1 MYKNLQWKIY
11 TILGLIAVSLWMIF
25 PLKEKI
31 NLGLDLQGGMH
42 LVLRVDTSKL
52 PPEARASAPERAL
65 EVIRN
70 RVDEFG
76 VKEPS
81 IQLQGTEN
89 IVVQLP
95 GVTDR
100 TRALDLLGKTA
111 HLEFKMVVDDAEKLK
126 EAMAGTVPE
135 GCKLN
140 YVDNEPLLLQAQP
153 SLTGDAVV
161 DARVDFDQ
169 TAFGQPYVGF
179 SLSPEG
185 ARVFARVTRENIG
198 RRLAI
203 ILDGKVRSAP
213 RIETEIPSGQGRITG
228 RFSQEEA
235 SDLAIVLR
243 VGALPAPVVVEEER
257 TVGPL
262 LGQDSIKYGV
272 RASVVGALLVFGFV
286 LAYYLLAGVI
296 ANIALLLNFL
306 FTLAALAYFHA
317 TLTLPGIAGLI
328 LTLGMAVDANV
339 LINERIREELKLGR
353 PLRTAINNGYNKA
366 FSAIFD
372 SNLTTIIAAALLF
385 WFGTGPIR
393 GFAITL
399 TMGLVVS
406 MFTAIVVTRTIFEA
420 LLALNRLNKLT
431 LIEYIKQPKLD
442 YIKIR
447 YVCYALSLLVIV
459 IGTVAYFGRGQKMYG
474 VDFTGGQVQ
483 EYKFDKRL
491 DIESIRQSLNKAG
504 LGDASI
510 QQISGTSEIIVK
522 TAKDTVDQVSKK
534 FTEDFPDNKYQIMRI
549 EHVGPAVGKDLK
561 AKALKSLIL
570 SLVAI
575 LIYVGFRFK
584 HFNFAAAGVIALL
597 HDVVVAVGFLALTNR
612 EMSLT
617 IIAALLT
624 IAGYSIND
632 TIVIYD
638 RIREVMRTMP
648 KVGLRDVINIAV
660 NQTMSRTILTTWCTL
675 LVVLALFFFGGEVLN
690 DFSFCLL
697 VGFISGV
704 YSTVFIASPLI
715 LIWEGLKG
723 KKINTA
729 GAK

>member
-1 MYKNLQWKIY
+1 MYKNLQWKVY
-11 TILGLIAVSLWMIF
+11 LILGLIAVSVWMIF
-25 PLKEKI
+25 PLNEKI

-52 PPEARASAPERAL
+52 SPEAKATAPERAL

-70 RVDEFG
+70 RIDEFG

-81 IQLQGTEN
+81 IQLQGIDN

-100 TRALDLLGKTA
+100 NRALDLLAKTA
-111 HLEFKMVVDDAEKLK
+111 HLEFRMVSDDQEKIN
-126 EAMAGTVPE
+126 AAIAGTVPE
-135 GCKLN
+135 GYELV
-140 YVDNEPLLLQAQP
+140 YMESEPLLLETEP

-161 DARVDFDQ
+161 NARVDFDQ
-169 TAFGQPYVGF
+169 SSFGQPYVGF
-179 SLSPEG
+179 SLNPEG
-185 ARVFARVTRENIG
+185 SRKFAKVTRENIG

-203 ILDGKVRSAP
+203 VLDGKVKSAP
-213 RIETEIPSGQGRITG
+213 RIETEIPSGQGRISG

-243 VGALPAPVVVEEER
+243 VGALPAPIVVEEER

-262 LGQDSIKYGV
+262 LGQDSIKYGI
-272 RASVVGALLVFGFV
+272 RATVVGALLVFVFV
-286 LAYYLLAGVI
+286 LVYYLFAGLV

-306 FTLAALAYFHA
+306 FTLAGLSYFHA

-328 LTLGMAVDANV
+328 LSLGMAVDANV
-339 LINERIREELKLGR
+339 LINERIREELKLGK
-353 PLRTAINNGYNKA
+353 PLKTAISNGYDKA

-372 SNLTTIIAAALLF
+372 SNLTTLIAAAFLF
-385 WFGTGPIR
+385 WFGTGPIK

-399 TMGLVVS
+399 TIGLVVS
-406 MFTAIVVTRTIFEA
+406 MFTAIIVTRTIFQ
-420 LLALNRLNKLT
+420 LLLSTDRLHKLM
-431 LIEYIKQPKLD
+431 LVEYIKQPKID
-442 YIKIR
+442 YVKIR
-447 YVCYALSLLVIV
+447 FICYALSLVVIV
-459 IGTVAYFGRGQKMYG
+459 VGAVAYFHKGQKMYG

-483 EYKFDKRL
+483 EYSFEKQIN
-491 DIESIRQSLNKAG
+491 IEKIRESLGKAG
-504 LGDASI
+504 LADVSI
-510 QQISGTSEIIVK
+510 QQITGKNEVIIK
-522 TAKDTVDQVSKK
+522 TAKDTVDLVGKK
-534 FTEDFPDNKYQIMRI
+534 FSEDFPDNKYQIMRI

-561 AKALKSLIL
+561 KKAIN
-570 SLVAI
+570 SLVFSMLGI

-584 HFNFAAAGVIALL
+584 HFNFAAAGVIALW
-597 HDVVVAVGFLALTNR
+597 HDVIVAVGFLALTNR
-612 EMSLT
+612 EISLT
-617 IIAALLT
+617 VIAALLT

-638 RIREVMRTMP
+638 RIREIMRTMP
-648 KVGLRDVINIAV
+648 KVGLKDVINIAV
-660 NQTMSRTILTTWCTL
+660 NQTMSRTILTTLCTL
-675 LVVLALFFFGGEVLN
+675 LVVLALFFFGGDVIN
-690 DFSFCLL
+690 DFAFCLL

-715 LIWEGLKG
+715 LFWEGFKG

-729 GAK
+729 KA

>member
-1 MYKNLQWKIY
+1 MYKNLQWKVY
-11 TILGLIAVSLWMIF
+11 LILGLIAVSVWMVF

-52 PPEARASAPERAL
+52 APEARAKAPERAL

-70 RVDEFG
+70 RIDEFG

-100 TRALDLLGKTA
+100 NRALDLLAKTA
-111 HLEFKMVVDDAEKLK
+111 HLEFKMVADDPEKLK
-126 EAMAGTVPE
+126 SAIAGTVPE
-135 GCKLN
+135 GYELV
-140 YVDNEPLLLQAQP
+140 YSENEPLLIETAPALI
-153 SLTGDAVV
+153 GDAVI

-169 TAFGQPYVGF
+169 SAFGQPYVGF
-179 SLSPEG
+179 TLSAEG
-185 ARVFARVTRENIG
+185 SRAFAKVTRENIG

-203 ILDGKVRSAP
+203 VLDGKIKSAP

-228 RFSQEEA
+228 RFSQQEA

-243 VGALPAPVVVEEER
+243 VGALPAPIVVEEER

-262 LGQDSIKYGV
+262 LGQDSIRYGI
-272 RASVVGALLVFGFV
+272 RATVIGALLVFGFV
-286 LAYYLLAGVI
+286 LLYYLFAGLI
-296 ANIALLLNFL
+296 ANVALILNFL
-306 FTLAALAYFHA
+306 FTLAGLVYFHA

-328 LTLGMAVDANV
+328 LSLGMAVDANV

-353 PLRTAINNGYNKA
+353 PLRNAVSNGYNKA

-372 SNLTTIIAAALLF
+372 SNLTTIIAAAFLF
-385 WFGTGPIR
+385 WFGTGPIK

-399 TMGLVVS
+399 TIGLVVS
-406 MFTAIVVTRTIFEA
+406 MFTAIVVTRTIFE
-420 LLALNRLNKLT
+420 LLLSTNRLHKLT
-431 LIEYIKQPKLD
+431 LIDYIKQPKID

-447 YVCYALSLLVIV
+447 FICYTLSAIV
-459 IGTVAYFGRGQKMYG
+459 IITGVFAYFHRGKTMYG

-483 EYKFDKRL
+483 EYSFEKNIN
-491 DIESIRQSLNKAG
+491 IEKIRQSLNQAG

-510 QQISGTSEIIVK
+510 QQITGKNEVIIK
-522 TAKDTVDQVSKK
+522 TATDTVNAVGKK
-534 FTEDFPDNKYQIMRI
+534 FSEDFPDNKYQVMRI
-549 EHVGPAVGKDLK
+549 EQVGPAVGKDLK
-561 AKALKSLIL
+561 KKALNAIIFSLIG
-570 SLVAI
+570 I
-575 LIYVGFRFK
+575 LIYVAFRFK

-597 HDVVVAVGFLALTNR
+597 HDVIITVGFLALTGR

-617 IIAALLT
+617 VIAALLT

-638 RIREVMRTMP
+638 RIREVIRTMP
-648 KVGLRDVINIAV
+648 KVTLKDAINIAV
-660 NQTMSRTILTTWCTL
+660 NQCMSRTILTTWCTM
-675 LVVLALFFFGGEVLN
+675 LVVLALFFFGGDVIN

-697 VGFISGV
+697 VGFISGI

-715 LIWEGLKG
+715 LAWEGLKG
-723 KKINTA
+723 KKSNVRSA
-729 GAK
+729 

>member
-1 MYKNLQWKIY
+1 MHKNLQWKVY
-11 TILGLIAVSLWMIF
+11 LILGLIAISLWMIL

-52 PPEARASAPERAL
+52 APEAKLKAPERAL

-70 RVDEFG
+70 RIDEFG

-100 TRALDLLGKTA
+100 NRALDLVGKTA
-111 HLEFKMVVDDAEKLK
+111 HLEFKMVSDDPEKLK
-126 EAMAGTVPE
+126 IAIAGTVPE
-135 GCKLN
+135 GYELN
-140 YVDNEPLLLQAQP
+140 YAENEPLLLEAKEA
-153 SLTGDAVV
+153 LTGEAVV
-161 DARVDFDQ
+161 DAMVDFDSA
-169 TAFGQPYVGF
+169 AFGQPYVGF
-179 SLSPEG
+179 TLNPQG
-185 ARVFARVTRENIG
+185 ARVFARLTRENIS

-203 ILDGKVRSAP
+203 VLDGKVRSAP
-213 RIETEIPSGQGRITG
+213 VIQDEIPSGQGRITG
-228 RFSQEEA
+228 RFSQQEA

-243 VGALPAPVVVEEER
+243 AGALPAPVIVEEER

-272 RASVVGALLVFGFV
+272 RASIVGMLLVSIFV
-286 LAYYLLAGVI
+286 LAYYLLSGMI
-296 ANIALLLNFL
+296 ANIALVLNIL

-353 PLRTAINNGYNKA
+353 QLRAAISNGYNKA

-372 SNLTTIIAAALLF
+372 SNLTTIIAAAFLF
-385 WFGTGPIR
+385 WFGTGPIK

-399 TMGLVVS
+399 TIGLVAS
-406 MFTAIVVTRTIFEA
+406 MFTAIVVTRTIFE
-420 LLALNRLNKLT
+420 LLLSMNRLHKLT
-431 LIEYIKQPKLD
+431 LIEYIKQPKID

-447 YVCYALSLLVIV
+447 YICYALSAVVI
-459 IGTVAYFGRGQKMYG
+459 ITGAFSYFHRGKTMYG

-483 EYKFDKRL
+483 EYLFEKQIN
-491 DIESIRQSLNKAG
+491 IENIRQSLNKAG

-510 QQISGTSEIIVK
+510 QQITGKNEVIIK
-522 TAKDTVDQVSKK
+522 TVKDTVNQVSKK
-534 FTEDFPDNKYQIMRI
+534 FSEDFPDNKYQVMRI
-549 EHVGPAVGKDLK
+549 ERVGPAVGKELK
-561 AKALKSLIL
+561 GKAVKSLVF
-570 SLVAI
+570 SLLGI
-575 LIYVGFRFK
+575 LIYVAFRFK

-597 HDVVVAVGFLALTNR
+597 HDVAVTAGFVALTGR

-638 RIREVMRTMP
+638 RIREVMRAMP
-648 KVGLRDVINIAV
+648 KVGLKDVINIAV
-660 NQTMSRTILTTWCTL
+660 NQTMSRTILTTWSTM
-675 LVVLALFFFGGEVLN
+675 LVVLSLFFFGGDVIN

-697 VGFISGV
+697 VGFISGT

-715 LIWEGLKG
+715 LAWEGLKG
-723 KKINTA
+723 KKQNVRVA
-729 GAK
+729 